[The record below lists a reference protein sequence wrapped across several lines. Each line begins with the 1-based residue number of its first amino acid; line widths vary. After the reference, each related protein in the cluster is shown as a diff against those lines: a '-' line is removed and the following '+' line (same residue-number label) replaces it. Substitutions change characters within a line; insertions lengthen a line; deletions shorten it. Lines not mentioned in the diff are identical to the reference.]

1 MGQGW
6 EFYMIGGFKMNDDL
20 RKNYMKTAISL
31 SCPLADEQ
39 ETLMIE
45 TPQPR
50 EMIRVDG
57 YTEGNFSYIIKKKI
71 GAPFK
76 TLENAEDLED
86 YLKKNWSDAKKFRGC
101 EIKASEFKTYFLITI
116 ERREA

>member
-6 EFYMIGGFKMNDDL
+6 EFYMIGGFKMNDETK
-20 RKNYMKTAISL
+20 KNYTKTAVSL

-45 TPQPR
+45 TPQPK
-50 EMIRVDG
+50 EMVYADG
-57 YTEGNFSYIIKKKI
+57 FSEDKFSYIIKKKI

-76 TLENAEDLED
+76 TLENSEDLED